1 MNFKLNLSILK
12 STLIGLLF
20 IPFIALAQNYPTQT
34 IKIIAPFPP
43 GGTSDLLSRIIAQRL
58 GDALGQSV
66 IVENKPGANGTI
78 GIDAA
83 AKAPADGYTLLLSTS
98 GIILN
103 NPFLYDKLSY
113 DWLRDFSPISLL
125 GTASQVLVVNP
136 NSPAKKLS
144 DLVALIKANPG
155 KINYGSGG
163 KGNTAHLTTE
173 KFKTTAG
180 LDIVHIPYK
189 GNAQATVAL
198 VSGEVQLVFSDIA
211 PALPFINGKKLTPL
225 AVTSLQ
231 RMSSLPD
238 VPTMA
243 EQGFPNFESSV
254 WWALSAQKGVPEP
267 IIQKINGDLQ
277 KIKVSNEVKEA
288 YLKLGIT
295 PLYSAPERVNEI
307 VRRDSPAAGEQIKKL
322 NLAKD

>member
-58 GDALGQSV
+58 SDALGQSV

-243 EQGFPNFESSV
+243 EQGFSNFESSI
-254 WWALSAQKGVPEP
+254 WWALSTQKGVPEP
-267 IIQKINGDLQ
+267 IIQKINGALQ
-277 KIKVSNEVKEA
+277 KIMGSNEVKEA

-295 PLYSAPERVNEI
+295 PLYSSSERVNEI

>member
-58 GDALGQSV
+58 GDAFGQSV

-267 IIQKINGDLQ
+267 IIQKINGALQ
-277 KIKVSNEVKEA
+277 KIMVSNEVKEA